1 MYEKFGQFIDGKWQA
16 SSNKETYE
24 VINPANE
31 EVIGLASKA
40 TPEDVD
46 RALKSAEKGLEVW
59 KKTSPWKRSSV
70 IRKIADLI
78 RAKQDVLAKWIT
90 LEVGKPFLE
99 GKGEVGATADI
110 FEWNSEETKRIYGQT
125 VESRFED
132 TRISCLL
139 STNWSCCSNV
149 SLEFSFSFIRKKNI
163 NCFSCRMFCYN

>member
-31 EVIGLASKA
+31 EVIGRASKA

-90 LEVGKPFLE
+90 LEVGKPFIE

-125 VESRFED
+125 VES
-132 TRISCLL
+132 CLL
-139 STNWSCCSNV
+139 YTSPSPRDRTRS
-149 SLEFSFSFIRKKNI
+149 
-163 NCFSCRMFCYN
+163 RMPSSA